1 MYVATKGGERAIVAM
16 PAGAARFPRYL
27 PLVRAIGRPLTTIL
41 ARHGLE
47 QFRPLRIY
55 LDALSQITV
64 QCSAA
69 EAEAPFALATM
80 DYYFRGTGHVR
91 GGIGSLAWALTAALE
106 SLGAD
111 VKLSTRVSGLRRS
124 DDHWVVTT
132 RRGALRA
139 RKVVANLLP
148 QDVRRLTGLTDPNPF
163 LDRLACQ
170 VEEGW
175 GAVML
180 YLVVRPPPGAGPEP
194 HHLELVH
201 DASRG
206 FVEGNH
212 IFCSISGA
220 ADEGRAPDGFR
231 TMTVSTHV
239 ALAELRRLGPAAHA
253 ALVNDIQQQMRQTL
267 RERAPEWVEDVRH
280 EMTASPRTFARFTG
294 RHGGYVGGIPR
305 RAGLAHYRDLVPAA
319 ALPGLHLVGDT
330 VFPGQSTLAT
340 AIGGVKLAERLAPD
354 LGLRPSQARGSLA
367 S

>member
-1 MYVATKGGERAIVAM
+1 M
-16 PAGAARFPRYL
+16 
-27 PLVRAIGRPLTTIL
+27 
-41 ARHGLE
+41 ARHGLD
-47 QFRPLRIY
+47 QFWPLRVY

-91 GGIGSLAWALTAALE
+91 GGIGALAWALTRAIE
-106 SLGAD
+106 SLGGD
-111 VKLSTRVSGLRRS
+111 VKLSTRVSALRRI
-124 DDHWVVTT
+124 DDHWEVRT
-132 RRGALRA
+132 RRGTWRA
-139 RKVVANLLP
+139 RKVVANMLP
-148 QDVRRLTGLTDPNPF
+148 QDVRRLTGTTSPNAF
-163 LDRLACQ
+163 LDRLAAQ
-170 VEEGW
+170 VEDGW

-180 YLVVRPPPGAGPEP
+180 YLVVRTPDGAGPHP
-194 HHLELVH
+194 RHLELVM
-201 DASRG
+201 DSTRG

-212 IFCSISGA
+212 VFCSISGA
-220 ADEGRAPDGFR
+220 QDEGRAPDGLR

-239 ALAELRRLGPAAHA
+239 ALAALRRLSPTAQG
-253 ALVNDIQQQMRQTL
+253 ALVSDIQQQMRRTL
-267 RERAPEWVEDVRH
+267 RERAPEWVADVRH

-305 RAGLAHYRDLVPAA
+305 RVGLGHYRDLVPAA

-340 AIGGVKLAERLAPD
+340 AIGGVKLAERLAPE
-354 LGLRPSQARGSLA
+354 LGLRRSQARGRLA